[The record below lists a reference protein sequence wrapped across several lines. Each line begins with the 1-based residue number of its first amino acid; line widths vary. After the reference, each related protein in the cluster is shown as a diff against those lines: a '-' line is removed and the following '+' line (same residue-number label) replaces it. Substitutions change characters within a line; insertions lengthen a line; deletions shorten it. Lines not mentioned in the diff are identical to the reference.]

1 MARMCR
7 AATDANQAQ
16 GFMSAIED
24 FTGSELW
31 IIRTTLEERHGK
43 AIEPQLADAELR
55 LNPYATELT
64 VCPAACWEHEGC
76 HFIVCKTGS
85 PRYRCQ
91 FYYRVHQMFGTGV
104 EEYDD
109 LSECMVTLLQ
119 VQADYAA
126 SHTEDSPDL
135 A

>member
-1 MARMCR
+1 
-7 AATDANQAQ
+7 
-16 GFMSAIED
+16 MSSVED
-24 FTGSELW
+24 FTESELW
-31 IIRTTLEERHGK
+31 IIRTTLEERYGK
-43 AIEPQLADAELR
+43 RVEPELADTELR

-64 VCPAACWEHEGC
+64 VSPAACWEHEGC

-91 FYYRVHQMFGTGV
+91 FYYRVHKMYGTGV

-119 VQADYAA
+119 VQADFVA
-126 SHTEDSPDL
+126 SQPDSIPKSL
-135 A
+135 

>member
-1 MARMCR
+1 
-7 AATDANQAQ
+7 
-16 GFMSAIED
+16 MSAIED
-24 FTGSELW
+24 FTESELW
-31 IIRTTLEERHGK
+31 IIKTTLEERYG
-43 AIEPQLADAELR
+43 EPLEPVLADTELR

-64 VCPAACWEHEGC
+64 ACPAAYWEHEGC

-91 FYYRVHQMFGTGV
+91 FYYRVHKMYGTGV

-119 VQADYAA
+119 VQADFVAT
-126 SHTEDSPDL
+126 HPDDIPKSV
-135 A
+135 

>member
-1 MARMCR
+1 
-7 AATDANQAQ
+7 
-16 GFMSAIED
+16 MSAIED
-24 FTGSELW
+24 FTDSELW
-31 IIRTTLEERHGK
+31 IIRTTLEERYGEK
-43 AIEPQLADAELR
+43 IEPQLADTELR

-64 VCPAACWEHEGC
+64 PCPAAYWEHNGC
-76 HFIVCKTGS
+76 HFIVCKTGE

-91 FYYRVHQMFGTGV
+91 FYYRVHEMFGTGT

-119 VQADYAA
+119 VQADHVA
-126 SHTEDSPDL
+126 SMRDSN